1 MKYTRSAKC
10 YFKRWITEEKLSVIK
25 EFIEE
30 MNSAVGFAVENHE
43 KSILEGDK
51 KSTLLLADNLSKCT
65 SWLTARAK
73 KNAYA
78 EAHALVLGTQRSC
91 KALEKKYSTPKHNPK
106 RIMLSCT
113 NVEIQEK
120 PELKDF
126 DLLVELR
133 CFDSR
138 KKIKIVNPLKR
149 HKTFNKWYKKGKL
162 CSSVILTAEYIQFS
176 FEIERLKKTEG
187 KIIGIDPNAK
197 HLLSDDEGNHYGTEM
212 WSLLQ
217 KLRRKKKL
225 SKAWWKCREE
235 IKEYIDRTC
244 QILPYWATKLL
255 VLEDNRKIKNK
266 SKLRGRLSRN
276 IRSVLTGWSIS
287 RINDRIERLCEENG
301 VSLRR
306 VSAWYNSTTCPSCG
320 HGEKANRVSQEEF
333 VCRKCGHADNADK
346 IGATNSLARFA
357 LGAYGSKYKQAFVLK
372 HPSHYKLVA

>member
-10 YFKRWITEEKLSVIK
+10 YFSKWITESKLSVIN
-25 EFIEE
+25 EFIKE
-30 MNSAVGFAVENHE
+30 MNGTVEFAVENHE
-43 KSILEGDK
+43 QSILEGEK
-51 KSTLLLADNLSKCT
+51 KATLLLADNLSKCT
-65 SWLTARAK
+65 TWLTARAK

-91 KALEKKYSTPKHNPK
+91 DALKKKYSTPKHNPD

-113 NVEIQEK
+113 NVEIQRNPALEN
-120 PELKDF
+120 F
-126 DLLVELR
+126 DLLIELR

-138 KKIKIVNPLKR
+138 KKIKIAIPLKR

-162 CSSVILTAEYIQFS
+162 CSSVILTPEYIQFS
-176 FEIERLKKTEG
+176 FEMERAKKEKG
-187 KIIGIDPNAK
+187 NIIGIDPNAK
-197 HLLSDDEGNHYGTEM
+197 HLLSDDEGNHYGSEM

-217 KLRRKKKL
+217 KLRRKVKL
-225 SKAWWKCREE
+225 SKAWWACREE

-244 QILPYWATKLL
+244 QTLPFWATKLL

-306 VSAWYNSTTCPSCG
+306 VSAWFNSTTCPCCG
-320 HGEKANRVSQEEF
+320 HSEKANRVSQEEF
-333 VCRKCGHADNADK
+333 VCRKCGHTDNADK

-357 LGAYGSKYKQAFVLK
+357 LGTYGSEYKQTFMEK
-372 HPSHYKLVA
+372 HSTYHA